1 MATVKPNKSIADEW
15 LEEDKLMLLE
25 CWSRDGYTLQ
35 DIANKIGIS
44 YSIFRSWKA
53 KYPEI
58 RQALSKGAE
67 IVDYKVENALL
78 KSALGYRTK
87 EVKITTLMQGGK
99 VVQQMKE
106 VTEKDQAPNVTACQV
121 WLYNRLPDKWKKNR
135 DAILEVDEEDKTI
148 QVVVKRAEKPE
159 GQNNQNNLSVKEEE
173 EDQDS
178 WNSEIE
184 IQRNGKQTAQ
194 KQHKTKPTQQK
205 EASTD
210 EWDKLAKEG

>member
-121 WLYNRLPDKWKKNR
+121 WLYNRLPQKWKKNR
-135 DAILEVDEEDKTI
+135 DSLIELDEEDSTI
-148 QVVVKRAEKPE
+148 QVTVTRADKNESEVNKKYIEDKNIIIDGFIKPY
-159 GQNNQNNLSVKEEE
+159 K
-173 EDQDS
+173 D
-178 WNSEIE
+178 
-184 IQRNGKQTAQ
+184 
-194 KQHKTKPTQQK
+194 
-205 EASTD
+205 
-210 EWDKLAKEG
+210 